1 MWKVSADRKQAEA
14 VDVKF
19 GLIKRHIIC
28 MVVMYHTEELL
39 LQKIGSVCINLY
51 IYMIFIYIMIKF

>member
-1 MWKVSADRKQAEA
+1 
-14 VDVKF
+14 
-19 GLIKRHIIC
+19 
-28 MVVMYHTEELL
+28 MYHTEELL